1 MHISNASVPIPFRGA
16 VQGHFSNR
24 VFPGPRWAIYHQGC
38 AQGGKFVIEEFNI
51 FYHSSKN
58 NKKTRIGYNMIGLIG
73 CWTTRLRGYTGR
85 KIRKGG
91 TTFRWLMQKCGP
103 YGYQVDRELKND
115 GQQYQKC
122 NSGPSAPFTGIS
134 NSLQQNYDNYQLVV
148 TQNEIVSLYCL
159 DYPLNDPP
167 SFLSGLSL
175 ELGSS

>member
-1 MHISNASVPIPFRGA
+1 
-16 VQGHFSNR
+16 
-24 VFPGPRWAIYHQGC
+24 
-38 AQGGKFVIEEFNI
+38 
-51 FYHSSKN
+51 
-58 NKKTRIGYNMIGLIG
+58 
-73 CWTTRLRGYTGR
+73 
-85 KIRKGG
+85 
-91 TTFRWLMQKCGP
+91 MQKCGP